1 MRYLLL
7 AAGLIFA
14 ALFGLSAMAD
24 TGTVM
29 KYQTVA
35 VSQSAMPAMPA
46 MPAMDVRL
54 CTPSTA
60 QADRVTFVKSPEL
73 AGGNARSALIA
84 PSSAASGGA
93 RLGVGTALIHSSYT

>member
-24 TGTVM
+24 TGTVV

-35 VSQSAMPAMPA
+35 VSQSAMPAM
-46 MPAMDVRL
+46 DVRL
-54 CTPSTA
+54 CTPSAA
-60 QADRVTFVKSPEL
+60 QADLTFLNPDYLTPVGANLP
-73 AGGNARSALIA
+73 SAM
-84 PSSAASGGA
+84 PGGA
-93 RLGVGTALIHSSYT
+93 SLGVGIALIHSSYT

>member
-35 VSQSAMPAMPA
+35 VSQSAMPAM
-46 MPAMDVRL
+46 DVRL

-73 AGGNARSALIA
+73 AGGIARSALIA

-93 RLGVGTALIHSSYT
+93 RLGVGIALIHSSYT